1 MNYNK
6 EDKRLTFEPDEV
18 MFIDTERK
26 NLPFRQSV
34 TSKIKT
40 VLTWDDFMRTMQ
52 DACGVNDLSKF
63 PNRKDYYS
71 PIKCVVVDSFTRMLY
86 LLGKVLER
94 QGATGFTFWR
104 EFADKLEEL
113 LMSWSTDGRFIVF
126 TAIDE
131 VLHNDS
137 VIDSRVA
144 RVEGRK
150 HKGAIE
156 SYFNVV
162 LHTHYDRT
170 KEPPESYRFMTQTD
184 GYTSAKSPYGMFD
197 QMYIQNDMAHV
208 LGSYYDFYDMKNNP
222 DFKPSPIL
230 IVGRS
235 GWGKS
240 TSFKYLFEENQ

>member
-1 MNYNK
+1 MKYN
-6 EDKRLTFEPDEV
+6 ETTKRLTFTPEEV

-26 NLPFRQSV
+26 NLPFREAANA
-34 TSKIKT
+34 KIKT
-40 VLTWDDFMRTMQ
+40 VTTWEEFTRTML
-52 DACGVNDLSKF
+52 DACGVNNLDQF
-63 PNRKDYYS
+63 PNRKEYYS
-71 PIKCVVVDSFTRMLY
+71 PIRCVVVDSFTRMLY
-86 LLGKVLER
+86 LLSKVLGK
-94 QGATGFTFWR
+94 QGITGFSFWR
-104 EFADKLEEL
+104 EFADILEEM
-113 LMSWSTDGRFIVF
+113 LMSWSSDGRFIVF

-131 VLHNDS
+131 VLTNDS

-144 RVEGRK
+144 RVDGRK
-150 HKGAIE
+150 HRGAIE

-162 LHTHYDRT
+162 LHTHFDRT
-170 KEPPESYRFMTQTD
+170 KELPLSYQFMTQTD

-197 QMYIQNDMAHV
+197 NHYIQNDMAYV

-240 TSFKYLFEENQ
+240 TSFKYLFEEE